1 MGDRD
6 QHPQAEGGTQQLSAF
21 SLLMSPFLSL
31 FPEMAPIKW
40 LCHPVSPLAGLCL
53 SLSCPSVRWP
63 TGVPLGPSPR
73 GKPGARSTTHTPRAP
88 VSTPAACFLGISG
101 RAEPG
106 AQVFSALGREGRSSA
121 SSQPCLC
128 FLFTSEGGWGPR
140 GLRPALWSE
149 ASQAV

>member
-1 MGDRD
+1 M
-6 QHPQAEGGTQQLSAF
+6 ALSSCF
-21 SLLMSPFLSL
+21 SLGWSL
-31 FPEMAPIKW
+31 
-40 LCHPVSPLAGLCL
+40 C
-53 SLSCPSVRWP
+53 SLPCPSVRRS

-73 GKPGARSTTHTPRAP
+73 VMPGARSTTHTPIAP

-101 RAEPG
+101 CAEPG

-121 SSQPCLC
+121 ANSQPCLC

-149 ASQAV
+149 ASQAVRGVISPSAQIGWRALSSVNCLPSLQAPCPGMSSY